1 MRIPGINTRE
11 AVAVQ
16 PQRAVTE
23 DERTLNEGLKRLF
36 EAELRARP
44 GSEISKDGANAQRN
58 RAAFS
63 VHQDRRRRR
72 EEG

>member
-1 MRIPGINTRE
+1 M
-11 AVAVQ
+11 Q

-44 GSEISKDGANAQRN
+44 GSEISEDGANAQRN